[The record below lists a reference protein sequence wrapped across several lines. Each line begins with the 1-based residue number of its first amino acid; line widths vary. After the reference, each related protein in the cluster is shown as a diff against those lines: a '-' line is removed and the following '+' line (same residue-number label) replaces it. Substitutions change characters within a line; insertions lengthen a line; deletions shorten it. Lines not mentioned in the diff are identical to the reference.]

1 VNFFP
6 AAANYGSAWYTILA
20 RYFPSILW
28 GICIVVILTVISAGL
43 LAWLWNWTV
52 PGLFKL
58 PALTFW
64 QALRL
69 QLIAALL
76 LGALRTLPFAS
87 GSNGAELASG
97 GLDTQTRLAQVN
109 DILLEA
115 ERTERAADAHL
126 RESLRL
132 LAALQ
137 PAIPSGSAP
146 AP

>member
-1 VNFFP
+1 MNFFLTVGS
-6 AAANYGSAWYTILA
+6 YGSAWFTILS
-20 RYFPSILW
+20 RYFPSILC
-28 GICIVVILTVISAGL
+28 GLAIVVVLALIGAGL
-43 LAWLWNWTV
+43 LKWLWNWTV

-76 LGALRTLPFAS
+76 FGGLWTLPFTGGAKS
-87 GSNGAELASG
+87 AELTSG
-97 GLDTQTRLAQVN
+97 GGDPETRLAQVN

-132 LAALQ
+132 LAILQ
-137 PAIPSGSAP
+137 PAIPGGAAP

>member
-1 VNFFP
+1 MNFFP

-28 GICIVVILTVISAGL
+28 GIVIFLFLMALSAWL
-43 LAWLWNWTV
+43 LGWLWNWTM
-52 PGLFKL
+52 PELFKL

-69 QLIAALL
+69 QLIATLL
-76 LGALRTLPFAS
+76 LGGLRMLPFAS
-87 GSNGAELASG
+87 GPNGAELTSG
-97 GLDTQTRLAQVN
+97 GGDPETRLAQVN

-132 LAALQ
+132 LAILQ
-137 PAIPSGSAP
+137 PAIPGGSAP